1 MTEPNL
7 PAPGGL
13 PHPRRGRRLPTLLA
27 AAAVILV
34 IGGLTWWLARPDPT
48 GPTTTTIGEPDAE
61 RLTAPADPTSATATP
76 PSNPAPTT
84 TAEVGGPARTSP
96 AQPPGSRG
104 SDQPVRLELPSLNL
118 TAPVV
123 PVGVDPAGLMT
134 IPPDVRTVGWY
145 RFGPAPGSPAGSAV
159 FSGHVND
166 RVQGTGVFA
175 RIGELQIG
183 QTVTVR
189 LADGRKLD
197 YRIIAREQWAKDQV
211 PLARLFDRAGQP
223 RIVLITCGGVF
234 DRASRNYQDNIAV
247 TAVPTEA
254 P

>member
-13 PHPRRGRRLPTLLA
+13 PHPRRGRRLSTLLA
-27 AAAVILV
+27 AAAAILV

-48 GPTTTTIGEPDAE
+48 GPTTTTIGEPEAE

-76 PSNPAPTT
+76 S
-84 TAEVGGPARTSP
+84 S
-96 AQPPGSRG
+96 QPPGSQTG
-104 SDQPVRLELPSLNL
+104 SDQPVWLELPSLNIA
-118 TAPVV
+118 APVV
-123 PVGVDPAGLMT
+123 AVGVDADGLMS
-134 IPPDVRTVGWY
+134 IPTDVRTVGWY
-145 RFGPAPGSPAGSAV
+145 RFGPAPGAPAGSAV
-159 FSGHVND
+159 LSGHVND

-175 RIGELQIG
+175 RIGELQVG

-197 YRIIAREQWAKDQV
+197 YRIVAREQWAKDQV
-211 PLARLFDRAGQP
+211 PLARLFDRSGQP
-223 RIVLITCGGVF
+223 RIVLITCGGIF
-234 DRASRNYQDNIAV
+234 DRTSRNYQDNIAV
-247 TAVPTEA
+247 TAVPAEA